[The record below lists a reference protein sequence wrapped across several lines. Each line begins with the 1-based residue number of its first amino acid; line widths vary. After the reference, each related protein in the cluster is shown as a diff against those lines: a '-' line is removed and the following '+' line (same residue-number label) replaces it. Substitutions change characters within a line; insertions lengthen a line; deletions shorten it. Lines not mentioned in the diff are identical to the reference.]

1 MHLHEFAVVH
11 DAADHVEHVV
21 RLAVVVRHDGGKSL
35 GHVTVGAGC
44 GVRVGGRLQVGVGRQ
59 VGEHGS
65 CVVDRV
71 GFVFAQVVRYTGGG
85 VVHISAAEVV
95 HADHFACG
103 RFDHV
108 RTGDEHVGVFTGHDD
123 QIGQCR
129 AVHGSTRAW
138 AENQRELRH
147 ETAGVAGFTEQMP
160 VLRQRGHALLNAGT
174 ARIDKRDDRHFQV
187 ERFVHQSADLAA
199 FRDSQRA
206 AAHGKVLCVYGHFAS
221 EHFAET
227 GDDRRSRASA
237 VDVAAAESSDFLEG
251 TGVKQQVKTFARR
264 QFAFDMLA
272 IAGMIFR
279 FVRELRRTKHGCA
292 DWLGCARQVGRGD
305 GFGRVFAESLLLL
318 HYDLHGFFDGR
329 ACDDISHH
337 LPPSIVPSVA
347 VPSTA
352 APVAPFSPAFV
363 PFAPVTSM
371 VINVSP
377 ASTPAAGPTKILVT
391 APLTG
396 AYT

>member
-1 MHLHEFAVVH
+1 
-11 DAADHVEHVV
+11 
-21 RLAVVVRHDGGKSL
+21 
-35 GHVTVGAGC
+35 
-44 GVRVGGRLQVGVGRQ
+44 
-59 VGEHGS
+59 
-65 CVVDRV
+65 
-71 GFVFAQVVRYTGGG
+71 
-85 VVHISAAEVV
+85 
-95 HADHFACG
+95 
-103 RFDHV
+103 
-108 RTGDEHVGVFTGHDD
+108 
-123 QIGQCR
+123 
-129 AVHGSTRAW
+129 
-138 AENQRELRH
+138 
-147 ETAGVAGFTEQMP
+147 
-160 VLRQRGHALLNAGT
+160 
-174 ARIDKRDDRHFQV
+174 
-187 ERFVHQSADLAA
+187 
-199 FRDSQRA
+199 
-206 AAHGKVLCVYGHFAS
+206 
-221 EHFAET
+221 
-227 GDDRRSRASA
+227 
-237 VDVAAAESSDFLEG
+237 
-251 TGVKQQVKTFARR
+251 
-264 QFAFDMLA
+264 MLA

-305 GFGRVFAESLLLL
+305 GFGRVFAESLLLF

-391 APLTG
+391 VPLTG